1 MDNSLNENLAKLL
14 LRLFLGFLFIFHG
27 YAKLIHGTSSIE
39 AILLANNLP
48 QFFVYGVYIGEIVA
62 PIFII
67 IGYYTRFFSFVI
79 VINLIFA
86 IYLVHSGDLFS
97 LSKSGGLSLELQFF
111 YMFNAF
117 ILMIMGPGKYSIDT
131 K

>member
-1 MDNSLNENLAKLL
+1 MDNSLNENLGKLF

-27 YAKLIHGTSSIE
+27 YAKLIHGTSFIE
-39 AILLANNLP
+39 STLLENNLP
-48 QFFVYGVYIGEIVA
+48 QLLVYGVYIGEIVA

-79 VINLIFA
+79 IINIVFA

-97 LSKSGGLSLELQFF
+97 LSKTGGLALELQFF

-117 ILMIMGPGKYSIDT
+117 ILMIMGAGKYSIDT

>member
-27 YAKLIHGTSSIE
+27 YAKLIHGTSFIE
-39 AILLANNLP
+39 STLLENNLP
-48 QFFVYGVYIGEIVA
+48 QFLVYGVYIGEIVA

-67 IGYYTRFFSFVI
+67 IGYYTRFFSFIII
-79 VINLIFA
+79 VNIIFA

-97 LSKSGGLSLELQFF
+97 LAKTGGLALELQFF
-111 YMFNAF
+111 YIFNAF
-117 ILMIMGPGKYSIDT
+117 ILIIMGAGKYSIDT